1 MKKLMILSAIAV
13 SGLMAQSANA
23 QIGIHINLHL
33 GGAPVY
39 VAPAPVYNDDDYYY
53 LPDVE
58 AYYSVSQNCYYYND
72 GYNWVSAA
80 YLPGAYRNY
89 DWRYARRIEVKE
101 ARPYM
106 HNDVYRARYGGAENR
121 NWNYRD
127 EHDNRMYA
135 DRDHDQNRGYAD
147 HNNYGRMQEPQR
159 DDHNFNRGQQQPQQN
174 DNHAGFNRGGQQQAQ
189 PQQNDNHG
197 GFNRGGQQ
205 QAQPQ
210 QNDNHA
216 GFNRGG
222 QQQAQPQQNDNHGGS
237 NRGGQQQAQPQQNNN
252 HSGSNNS
259 GQEHF
264 AQNRISGPIAR
275 PARF

>member
-39 VAPAPVYNDDDYYY
+39 VAPAPVYDDDDYYY

-58 AYYSVSQNCYYYND
+58 AYYSVRQNCYYYND

-80 YLPGAYRNY
+80 YLPGAYRDY
-89 DWRYARRIEVKE
+89 DWHYARRIEVRE
-101 ARPYM
+101 ARPFM
-106 HNDVYRARYGGAENR
+106 HDDVYRARYGGVEHR

-135 DRDHDQNRGYAD
+135 DRDHDQYRGHDGDRDQNRGFAD
-147 HNNYGRMQEPQR
+147 RGNNYGRPQEPQR
-159 DDHNFNRGQQQPQQN
+159 DDHNFNRGQQQVQPQQN
-174 DNHAGFNRGGQQQAQ
+174 DNRGGFNRGSQQQAQPQQNDNRGGFNRGGQQQQAQ

-197 GFNRGGQQ
+197 N
-205 QAQPQ
+205 
-210 QNDNHA
+210 
-216 GFNRGG
+216 
-222 QQQAQPQQNDNHGGS
+222 

-252 HSGSNNS
+252 HSGGNNN

-264 AQNRISGPIAR
+264 AQNRISDPIAR